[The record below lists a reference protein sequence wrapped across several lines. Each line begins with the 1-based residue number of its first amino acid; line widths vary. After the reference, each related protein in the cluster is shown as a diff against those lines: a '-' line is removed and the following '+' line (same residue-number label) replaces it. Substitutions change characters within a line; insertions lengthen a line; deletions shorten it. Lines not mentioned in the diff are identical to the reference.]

1 MIHAS
6 PVSVFK
12 VVSKILKLRKIFI
25 FDKHFTHL
33 RKDWKLLQLPKIFGK
48 TVQRVGK
55 EWMMSASVLLLL
67 FLLILDLLMAD
78 QGDQF

>member
-6 PVSVFK
+6 PVLVFK

-33 RKDWKLLQLPKIFGK
+33 RKDAKENFFSFQKSLGK
-48 TVQRVGK
+48 QF
-55 EWMMSASVLLLL
+55 SVWVRN
-67 FLLILDLLMAD
+67 
-78 QGDQF
+78 G